1 VASHGTAPALR
12 GGASTWVPEIR
23 TLARLS
29 WPATVTQI
37 GIMLTGVVDTLML
50 ARVSVDALAASA
62 LGSMWQWGVL
72 SIGVGAVLGIDPLIS
87 QAHGRGDGPGTALAL
102 QRGLVVAALA
112 SIPVCAAMLLTGAG
126 LRMLGQP
133 PQIATLAQS
142 YSLLKL
148 PTVPCFLVFTA
159 LRQFLQGRGMLAAGT
174 WAIYVASVLNAVLGY
189 ALIFGRLGLPALGL
203 RGAAIA
209 DTLTSFAQ
217 VVGLWTLVRVLR
229 LDHAAKRAWDREA
242 FSRGGILQ
250 TLRYGVPVGLQMS
263 LEAWA
268 FTLAAFMAGWISV
281 QAIGSHQIVLNMA
294 ALSYMLPLGVS
305 MGTATRVGN
314 LIGEGDA
321 EGMRRAV
328 RSALSLGAGMMIF
341 AASAF
346 TFLRHELPRLY
357 TDDPALLAL
366 AAQILPIAG
375 AFQLADG
382 TQGVAAGVL
391 RGMGRPQIAALINLL
406 GYYAVAL
413 PLAYA
418 LGFRTQL
425 GLVGVWI
432 ALAVGLLAVAC
443 AMLFW
448 IRRTLHTPLAELQV
462 QLNRAA

>member
-1 VASHGTAPALR
+1 MSAWA
-12 GGASTWVPEIR
+12 PEIR
-23 TLARLS
+23 TLVRLS

-37 GIMLTGVVDTLML
+37 GIMMTGVVDTLML
-50 ARVSVDALAASA
+50 ARVGVNALAASA
-62 LGSMWQWGVL
+62 LGSMWQWCVL

-87 QAHGRGDGPGTALAL
+87 QAHGRGDGPGSALAL
-102 QRGLVVAALA
+102 QRGLVVAALV
-112 SIPVCAAMLLTGAG
+112 SVPVCAAMLLTGAG

-133 PQIATLAQS
+133 PEVATLAQG

-174 WAIYVASVLNAVLGY
+174 WAIYISSVLNAVLGY
-189 ALIFGRLGLPALGL
+189 ALIFGHFGLPALGL
-203 RGAAIA
+203 QGAAIA
-209 DTLTSFAQ
+209 DALTSLAQ
-217 VVGLWTLVRVLR
+217 VVGLWTLLRVLR
-229 LDHAAKRAWDREA
+229 LDAGAKRRWDRES
-242 FSRGGILQ
+242 FSRDGILQ

-281 QAIGSHQIVLNMA
+281 QAIGGHQIVLNMA
-294 ALSYMLPLGVS
+294 ALSYMLPLGIS

-321 EGMRRAV
+321 ERMRRAV
-328 RSALSLGAGMMIF
+328 RSALLLGASVMVF
-341 AASAF
+341 SASAF
-346 TFLRHELPRLY
+346 TLLRHELPRLY
-357 TDDPALLAL
+357 TDDPTLLAL

-391 RGMGRPQIAALINLL
+391 RGMGRPQIAALVNLL

-413 PLAYA
+413 PLAYTLA
-418 LGFRTQL
+418 FRMQL
-425 GLVGVWI
+425 GLIGIWI

-448 IRRTLHTPLAELQV
+448 IRQTMHTPLAELQV
-462 QLNRAA
+462 QVDRAA

>member
-1 VASHGTAPALR
+1 MAASAWA
-12 GGASTWVPEIR
+12 PEIR
-23 TLARLS
+23 TLVRLS

-50 ARVSVDALAASA
+50 ARVGVDALAASA
-62 LGSMWQWGVL
+62 LASMYQWGVL

-112 SIPVCAAMLLTGAG
+112 SVPVCAAMLLTGAG
-126 LRMLGQP
+126 LRLLGQP
-133 PQIATLAQS
+133 PEVAALAQG
-142 YSLLKL
+142 YNLLKL

-174 WAIYVASVLNAVLGY
+174 WAIYVASVINALLGY
-189 ALIFGRLGLPALGL
+189 ALIFGHFGSPALGL

-209 DTLTSFAQ
+209 DTLTSLAQ
-217 VVGLWTLVRVLR
+217 VVGLWTLLRVLR
-229 LDHAAKRAWDREA
+229 LDQGAKRAWDRES
-242 FSRGGILQ
+242 FSRDGILQ
-250 TLRYGVPVGLQMS
+250 TLRYGAPVGLQMS

-281 QAIGSHQIVLNMA
+281 QAIGGHQIVLNMA

-305 MGTATRVGN
+305 MGAATRVGN

-321 EGMRRAV
+321 EGLRHAV
-328 RSALSLGAGMMIF
+328 RSALVFGASVMVF
-341 AASAF
+341 AAAAF

-357 TDDPALLAL
+357 TEDPALLAL

-382 TQGVAAGVL
+382 TQGVAGGVL

-418 LGFRTQL
+418 LGFRMQL
-425 GLVGVWI
+425 GLIGIWI
-432 ALAVGLLAVAC
+432 ALAVGLLAVAF
-443 AMLFW
+443 AMLVW
-448 IRRTLHTPLAELQV
+448 IRQTLHTPVAELQV
-462 QLNRAA
+462 RVNRAA